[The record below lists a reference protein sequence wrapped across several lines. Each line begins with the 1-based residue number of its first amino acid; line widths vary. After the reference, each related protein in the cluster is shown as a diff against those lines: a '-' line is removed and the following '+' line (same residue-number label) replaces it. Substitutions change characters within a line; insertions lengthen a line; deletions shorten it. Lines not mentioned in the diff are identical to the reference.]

1 MVEWLILQFFNSLH
15 DPGDEY
21 VWLFV
26 DALAHW
32 CEKLFW
38 YICDKVLELLL
49 ESILFYLDSS
59 QFLFQKRLRILH
71 LTQLNE
77 LIIIGTGKRQRF
89 PKPELLKTL
98 IEAKI
103 GFEVMD
109 SQAACRTYNIL
120 VGEGRQVLL
129 ALIVE
134 AT

>member
-1 MVEWLILQFFNSLH
+1 MKLQSDPHSGANTITGYGDGYIEINKIPYSHAVLLSSDGEILEWPVKSFEELSPADFAQMA
-15 DPGDEY
+15 
-21 VWLFV
+21 
-26 DALAHW
+26 AL
-32 CEKLFW
+32 KP
-38 YICDKVLELLL
+38 
-49 ESILFYLDSS
+49 
-59 QFLFQKRLRILH
+59 
-71 LTQLNE
+71 E

-98 IEAKI
+98 IDAKL

-134 AT
+134 AI

>member
-1 MVEWLILQFFNSLH
+1 MKLQSDPHSGANTITGYGDGYIEINKIPYSHAVLLSSDGEILEWAVKSF
-15 DPGDEY
+15 DE
-21 VWLFV
+21 LSPADFSQMA
-26 DALAHW
+26 AL
-32 CEKLFW
+32 KP
-38 YICDKVLELLL
+38 
-49 ESILFYLDSS
+49 
-59 QFLFQKRLRILH
+59 
-71 LTQLNE
+71 E
-77 LIIIGTGKRQRF
+77 LIIVGTGKRQRF

-134 AT
+134 AI

>member
-1 MVEWLILQFFNSLH
+1 MKLQSDPHSGANTITGYGDGYVEINRTPYSHAVLLSSDAEIQEWAVKSFDELRVEDFSQMASLKPELIL
-15 DPGDEY
+15 
-21 VWLFV
+21 
-26 DALAHW
+26 
-32 CEKLFW
+32 
-38 YICDKVLELLL
+38 
-49 ESILFYLDSS
+49 
-59 QFLFQKRLRILH
+59 
-71 LTQLNE
+71 
-77 LIIIGTGKRQRF
+77 IGTGQRQRF

-134 AT
+134 AI

>member
-1 MVEWLILQFFNSLH
+1 MKLQSDPHSGANTITGYGDGYIEINKIPYSHAVLLSSDGEILEWAVKSFDELSPADFTQMASLQ
-15 DPGDEY
+15 P
-21 VWLFV
+21 
-26 DALAHW
+26 
-32 CEKLFW
+32 
-38 YICDKVLELLL
+38 
-49 ESILFYLDSS
+49 
-59 QFLFQKRLRILH
+59 
-71 LTQLNE
+71 E

-134 AT
+134 AA

>member
-1 MVEWLILQFFNSLH
+1 MKLQSDPHSGANTITGYGDGYIEINKIPYSHAVLLSSDGEILEWPLKSF
-15 DPGDEY
+15 E
-21 VWLFV
+21 
-26 DALAHW
+26 
-32 CEKLFW
+32 
-38 YICDKVLELLL
+38 ELSPADFAQMTPL
-49 ESILFYLDSS
+49 
-59 QFLFQKRLRILH
+59 KP
-71 LTQLNE
+71 E

-98 IEAKI
+98 IDAKL

-134 AT
+134 AI

>member
-1 MVEWLILQFFNSLH
+1 MKLQSDPHSGANTITGYGDGYIEINKIPYSHAVLLSSDGEILEWARKSFDDLSPADFTQMASLK
-15 DPGDEY
+15 P
-21 VWLFV
+21 
-26 DALAHW
+26 
-32 CEKLFW
+32 
-38 YICDKVLELLL
+38 
-49 ESILFYLDSS
+49 
-59 QFLFQKRLRILH
+59 
-71 LTQLNE
+71 E

-98 IEAKI
+98 IEAKV

-134 AT
+134 AA

>member
-1 MVEWLILQFFNSLH
+1 MKLQSDPHSGANTITGYGDGYIEINKIPYSHAVLLSSDGEILEWAIKSFEDLSPADFIQMA
-15 DPGDEY
+15 
-21 VWLFV
+21 
-26 DALAHW
+26 AL
-32 CEKLFW
+32 KP
-38 YICDKVLELLL
+38 
-49 ESILFYLDSS
+49 
-59 QFLFQKRLRILH
+59 
-71 LTQLNE
+71 E

-134 AT
+134 AA

>member
-1 MVEWLILQFFNSLH
+1 VKLQSDPHSGANTITGYGDGYVEINRTPYSHAVLLSSDGGIQEWAVPSF
-15 DPGDEY
+15 DE
-21 VWLFV
+21 LSAIDFSQMA
-26 DALAHW
+26 AL
-32 CEKLFW
+32 KP
-38 YICDKVLELLL
+38 
-49 ESILFYLDSS
+49 
-59 QFLFQKRLRILH
+59 
-71 LTQLNE
+71 E

-134 AT
+134 AI

>member
-1 MVEWLILQFFNSLH
+1 MKLQSDPHSGANTITGYGDGYIEINKIPYSHAVLLSSDGEILEWAIKSFEDLGAADFMQMASLQ
-15 DPGDEY
+15 P
-21 VWLFV
+21 
-26 DALAHW
+26 
-32 CEKLFW
+32 
-38 YICDKVLELLL
+38 
-49 ESILFYLDSS
+49 
-59 QFLFQKRLRILH
+59 
-71 LTQLNE
+71 E

-134 AT
+134 AA